1 MFVYTMSV
9 SPQTALSTST
19 RRLTVHI
26 VHAMTIH
33 PRNIMDAGSYETLC
47 EVDSSSG
54 DIVIYWIMTDKHT
67 LYRKDSSMMN
77 IRIKQI

>member
-1 MFVYTMSV
+1 MSI

-33 PRNIMDAGSYETLC
+33 PRDKNYVIDAGSYETLC

-54 DIVIYWIMTDKHT
+54 DVVIYWTMTDT
-67 LYRKDSSMMN
+67 RCTG
-77 IRIKQI
+77 